1 MNKTRL
7 ALAVAAG
14 SFGAALAARTLRE
27 DETLALLSEGY
38 EFIPNRCEHHRSDL
52 FETRL
57 MLTRAVCIT
66 GEEAA
71 EVFYEPGR
79 FTRKGALPQ
88 TTLRLLQDRG
98 SAQVLDGE
106 AHRWRKRMFMSL
118 MSPEGIR
125 RLNERADDCWRTR
138 LGRWEG
144 AHEVVLLGEVEEIL
158 CRAACAWAG
167 VPLSESEAA
176 QRTRE
181 FAAMIDGAGSVGP
194 RNWRG
199 HILRRRTERWIRDVV
214 GRVRAG
220 ELDAPEGSAAH
231 AIAFHRGPDG
241 EPLEEEVA
249 AVELINVLRPVVAV
263 ARFVTFAALALHE
276 YPECARELRTGDDGH
291 LERFVQE
298 VRRFYPFFPFVGGRA
313 REDFGWRGR
322 RFARGSW
329 VLLDLYGTNRDARI
343 WGDPEV
349 FRPDRFRQ
357 WDGSPFGFIP
367 QGGGDHYADHRC
379 AGEWITIELVKGAVR
394 VLTGSMR
401 YEVPEQ
407 DLSIDLSRMP
417 AVPRSRFVIS
427 GVRPTARGS

>member
-1 MNKTRL
+1 MNKTGL

-125 RLNERADDCWRTR
+125 RLNEGADDCWRAG

-167 VPLSESEAA
+167 VPLAESEAE

-199 HILRRRTERWIRDVV
+199 HILRRRTERWIRGIV

-241 EPLEEEVA
+241 KPLEEEVA

-276 YPECARELRTGDDGH
+276 HPECARELRTGDDGH

-322 RFARGSW
+322 RFSRGSW
-329 VLLDLYGTNRDARI
+329 VLLDLYGTNRDSRI
-343 WGDPEV
+343 WGTP
-349 FRPDRFRQ
+349 RFSGPTGSASGTGVPSASSPKGAAIITPITVARAS
-357 WDGSPFGFIP
+357 GSP
-367 QGGGDHYADHRC
+367 
-379 AGEWITIELVKGAVR
+379 
-394 VLTGSMR
+394 S
-401 YEVPEQ
+401 
-407 DLSIDLSRMP
+407 SS
-417 AVPRSRFVIS
+417 
-427 GVRPTARGS
+427 

>member
-1 MNKTRL
+1 MNKTGL

-57 MLTRAVCIT
+57 MLTRAVCMT
-66 GEEAA
+66 GKEAA

-98 SAQVLDGE
+98 SVQVLDGE
-106 AHRWRKRMFMSL
+106 AHRWRKGMFMSL

-125 RLNERADDCWRTR
+125 RLNEGADDCWRAR

-158 CRAACAWAG
+158 CSAACAWAG
-167 VPLSESEAA
+167 VPLSESEAR

-199 HILRRRTERWIRDVV
+199 HILRRRTERWIRGIV

-220 ELDAPEGSAAH
+220 ELEAPEGSAAH
-231 AIAFHRGPDG
+231 AIAFHKGPDG

-249 AVELINVLRPVVAV
+249 AVELINVPRPVVAV
-263 ARFVTFAALALHE
+263 ARFVCFAALALHE
-276 YPECARELRTGDDGH
+276 HPECARELRTGGEGY
-291 LERFVQE
+291 LESFAQE
-298 VRRFYPFFPFVGGRA
+298 VRRFYPFFPFVGGRV
-313 REDFGWRGR
+313 REEFDWRGR
-322 RFARGSW
+322 RFVKGAW
-329 VLLDLYGTNRDARI
+329 VLLDLYGTNHDARV
-343 WGDPEV
+343 WHEPGV
-349 FRPDRFRQ
+349 FMPDRFRQ
-357 WDGSPFGFIP
+357 WDGSAFDFIP

-394 VLTGSMR
+394 LLTGSMS
-401 YEVPEQ
+401 YGVPEQ
-407 DLSIDLSRMP
+407 DLRISLSRMP
-417 AVPRSRFVIS
+417 TVPKSRFVIS
-427 GVRPTARGS
+427 GVRRTQ